1 MAVTGDT
8 PPHNAPAL
16 KLTFLSHDTLKS
28 RDLALSCRFYEEFLA
43 SRSFRQARFRFS
55 LDWTV
60 PTPCRR
66 LQQQRR
72 RNEPPQPR
80 RARCPHPGSRRG
92 RQLSNGSIIPLRA
105 LALSHSRLLLRS
117 TTYLGIDARAL
128 EIAVQMTFAVLVA
141 LFEQPAIAAFRI
153 GQDLP
158 AIIVAIPKEETVGAV
173 LEMRLG
179 DFLEMPLLSL
189 GADDAVCLIYLL
201 LGADIQPVVVEEVH
215 PADVLTVNDGN
226 GVGATQSNEKRDRAR
241 LNDLE
246 TQKLLIEA
254 ARENKVAALQRAVRK
269 EVELERGHRFTAPYR
284 CNRLSN

>member
-1 MAVTGDT
+1 M
-8 PPHNAPAL
+8 NL
-16 KLTFLSHDTLKS
+16 LNHDG
-28 RDLALSCRFYEEFLA
+28 
-43 SRSFRQARFRFS
+43 
-55 LDWTV
+55 LDVRTQEV
-60 PTPCRR
+60 DEARR
-66 LQQQRR
+66 L
-72 RNEPPQPR
+72 P
-80 RARCPHPGSRRG
+80 
-92 RQLSNGSIIPLRA
+92 NGSIIRLRT
-105 LALSHSRLLLRS
+105 LALSHFPTLLCS
-117 TTYLGIDARAL
+117 ATYLGIDARAL

-215 PADVLTVNDGN
+215 PADLLTVNDGN
-226 GVGATQSNEKRDRAR
+226 GVGAAQSNEKRDGTR

-246 TQKLLIEA
+246 TQKLLIET
-254 ARENKVAALQRAVRK
+254 AREAEIAALQRTVRQK
-269 EVELERGHRFTAPYR
+269 VELERRSAPLRRCGHV
-284 CNRLSN
+284 SS